1 MTVLIRIDYI
11 TNENKVMR
19 KGEFPLRGK
28 IKEQAAY
35 EFWQWI
41 KNEHPYECEIEK
53 VIVDNEDI
61 TEKVMELD
69 AAPLD

>member
-11 TNENKVMR
+11 TNDNKVMR
-19 KGEFPLRGK
+19 RGEFPLKRNTP
-28 IKEQAAY
+28 EQAAY

-41 KNEHPYECEIEK
+41 KNEHPFACELET
-53 VIVDNEDI
+53 VMCDNDDI
-61 TEKVMELD
+61 TEKVKELD